1 MQEGE
6 LPAAALSIR
15 QGMWYNGAAFAR
27 GRTGVDKLQPPGRV
41 CAFAV
46 ARWTAAS
53 SPEEMGIPMMAQD
66 LAAAIPVAPEVRAY
80 SLAATWALVDMKTEV
95 ARESRV
101 PVIS

>member
-1 MQEGE
+1 
-6 LPAAALSIR
+6 
-15 QGMWYNGAAFAR
+15 
-27 GRTGVDKLQPPGRV
+27 
-41 CAFAV
+41 
-46 ARWTAAS
+46 
-53 SPEEMGIPMMAQD
+53 MGIPMMAQD